1 MTLTT
6 ELQFDIASLPHARA
20 LERKHPAQLTPRE
33 ISKFKVGLR
42 AIGIHSKCADV
53 GFGTDN
59 AFVVAI
65 MLANLGYRVIPCWPN
80 KVPKIDEYQF
90 LASANPRQLV
100 RWRAELYP
108 RCWSILTGR
117 DNGVIVI
124 DSDGEAGRRDLAE
137 LEAKLGK
144 LPPTWRC
151 ASGRVDGGEHI
162 WLRPPPGADDVM
174 NQQGTLGYHL
184 DIRGWHGHAVISGS
198 PHKSGNRY
206 AWVPGFS
213 PMDVEL
219 AECPPTWWDWL
230 PEKVFVPSPRTRGSS
245 NSSRRSSGPRV
256 HLKHDPNS
264 LIIGDGDGYGGFQ
277 NPIYKNAIQYFFG
290 AGDDVLAEPIIDA
303 LREMIEA
310 APKLPGRDVSRYMTG
325 PDLPRIVER
334 AREFVNSVKDECEDD
349 YDNY

>member
-1 MTLTT
+1 MLHDP
-6 ELQFDIASLPHARA
+6 ENIISDNSDARTPDPA
-20 LERKHPAQLTPRE
+20 HQCKQTPVRKTPAQLTPRE
-33 ISKFKVGLR
+33 ISKFKVALR
-42 AIGIHSKCADV
+42 AIGIHSRCADA
-53 GFGTDN
+53 GFDADN

-90 LASANPRQLV
+90 LASADPRQLV
-100 RWRAELYP
+100 RWRAALYP

-124 DSDGEAGRRDLAE
+124 DVDGEAGRRDLAL
-137 LEAKLGK
+137 LEEKLGP
-144 LPPTWRC
+144 LPLSWRC
-151 ASGRVDGGEHI
+151 TSGRIDGGFHI
-162 WLRPPPGADDVM
+162 WLRPPPGTDDVM
-174 NQQGTLGYHL
+174 NQQGTLGYKL
-184 DIRGWHGHAVISGS
+184 DVRGWHGHAIISGS

-206 AWVPGFS
+206 GWVPGCS

-219 AECPPTWWDWL
+219 EECPQAWWTWL
-230 PEKVFVPSPRTRGSS
+230 PKKEFGSASGPTSP
-245 NSSRRSSGPRV
+245 RRSSGPRV
-256 HLKHDPNS
+256 HLEHDPKS

-290 AGDDVLAEPIIDA
+290 AGDDVPAELIIDA
-303 LREMIEA
+303 LREMVEA

-334 AREFVNSVKDECEDD
+334 ARDFVISVKDE
-349 YDNY
+349 